1 MKNTVERA
9 RTAERKKARRKRAG
23 HGPPRGAWGQPH
35 AARGTGLDLDLD
47 VDDGLGGSL
56 AGDLRGDLESDSD

>member
-9 RTAERKKARRKRAG
+9 RTAERKKACRKRAG

-35 AARGTGLDLDLD
+35 AARGTGLVLDE
-47 VDDGLGGSL
+47 DDGLGGSL